1 MKHPTAKDGAA
12 AGTQRVHADA
22 HAVPAHAHGTSVRAG
37 RRRAWRHVVP
47 RLTHFAAEYLL
58 WLPLGAVIALI
69 WANTSP
75 DSYYGFTVPGAFIVN
90 DVLMVFFVGL
100 IMKEVVEATAPGG
113 VLHPWRRAALP
124 LVAAVGA
131 ASASAGVYVGFTY
144 ALGEPMLAW
153 GWPIP
158 AAVDIAL
165 SYFLARLIFG
175 REHPA
180 ISFLLVLALAANAF
194 GIAMMAVAF
203 ANGGPGALA
212 GIVLMVA
219 ALWVAAALRARR
231 VKRFA
236 PYVLG
241 AGLLSWA
248 ALLLMGVTPAFALVP
263 ILPFVPHAARDP
275 GFFVDASPRAHD
287 PLNRFE
293 LWARYPAEA
302 ALFLFGLVN
311 AGVLVGAYEEGA
323 LAMPL
328 ATVIAKPIGVLLAT
342 GLALGVGL
350 HLPHRVGWR
359 ELVVVGLLI
368 SPGFTFAL
376 FLATA
381 AMPAGQIVNEIKIGV
396 LMGLG
401 ATALAL
407 LVAWALYV
415 GRFARARTH

>member
-1 MKHPTAKDGAA
+1 MKHHTMNHGASA
-12 AGTQRVHADA
+12 ATHRAHANVHAVVA
-22 HAVPAHAHGTSVRAG
+22 HPAVGTTG

-47 RLTHFAAEYLL
+47 RLSHFAAEYLL
-58 WLPLGAVIALI
+58 LFPIGALIALV
-69 WANTSP
+69 WANTLP
-75 DSYYGFTVPGAFIVN
+75 DSYYGFTVPGSFIVN
-90 DVLMVFFVGL
+90 DILMVFFFGL

-124 LVAAVGA
+124 LVAALGA

-165 SYFLARLIFG
+165 AYFLARIIFG

-180 ISFLLVLALAANAF
+180 ISFLLLLALAANAF
-194 GIAMMAVAF
+194 GIVMIAAVYSS
-203 ANGGPGALA
+203 GGVRALA
-212 GIVLMVA
+212 GVLLMVA
-219 ALWVAAALRARR
+219 ALWVAAALRTHR
-231 VKRFA
+231 VKNFW
-236 PYVLG
+236 PYVL
-241 AGLLSWA
+241 AGGGLSWI
-248 ALLLMGVTPAFALVP
+248 ALFLIGVAPAFALVP
-263 ILPFVPHAARDP
+263 ILPFVPHATRDP

-311 AGVLVGAYEEGA
+311 AGVLLGAYETGV

-328 ATVIAKPIGVLLAT
+328 ATVIAKPIGILAAT

-350 HLPHRVGWR
+350 HLPHRVSWR
-359 ELVVVGLLI
+359 ELVVLGLLT

-381 AMPAGQIVNEIKIGV
+381 AMPAGQLVNEIKLGV
-396 LMGLG
+396 LMGL
-401 ATALAL
+401 AAALLAL
-407 LVAWALYV
+407 FAAWALYV
-415 GRFARARTH
+415 GRFARTQVH